1 MTRLLSPSMMNAFKS
16 GTLAPLLEVIHR
28 DRDLILDIR
37 DDKADIY
44 CKGQVVVHVEP
55 SSGGT
60 YVLSAD
66 KAFWGRTTRV
76 VASIAET
83 QHFVAE
89 ELPHIKQRIAEH
101 RKSPRGGGLEI
112 EFEQLMIRANTQEP
126 GLNTEYFAID
136 RQVLVGNGGE
146 RIDVLGVCWPRGD
159 RARSTVLSPAL
170 IEVKYGLKGGVDGL
184 VGQLERYYRALAERA
199 EAVAVEAEGILR
211 QKVELGLITGGSE
224 DAIRKLASLPMSRD
238 IRDFRF
244 VVALADYNPNSRL
257 LYLDGLA
264 ELPFANQ
271 IEVYRLGFGLWQA
284 NRVPVAAAEG

>member
-16 GTLAPLLEVIHR
+16 GTLAPLLEVVHR

-66 KAFWGRTTRV
+66 KAFWERTTRV

-83 QHFVAE
+83 QHFVAD

-159 RARSTVLSPAL
+159 RAGSTALSPAL

-184 VGQLERYYRALAERA
+184 VGQLERYYRAMAERA
-199 EAVAVEAEGILR
+199 EAVAVEAEGRLSGVFR
-211 QKVELGLITGGSE
+211 V
-224 DAIRKLASLPMSRD
+224 DAESLSQRIAP
-238 IRDFRF
+238 
-244 VVALADYNPNSRL
+244 L
-257 LYLDGLA
+257 LDGGEGVVLRCRP
-264 ELPFANQ
+264 PFDLQ
-271 IEVYRLGFGLWQA
+271 PDLLTKLGGKLLLLCRTRHIVDVERGHG
-284 NRVPVAAAEG
+284 RVHGDD